1 MSKNLINISDSFSK
15 ELSIDVTSVGII
27 DLPCVEFNIQIT
39 NILSTCF
46 QDLILE
52 LKQHSLLTESQN
64 DCYNIQVVTKYI
76 ETFKNLIDQS
86 GPSFKEQFQQE
97 LATLILNNINN
108 RFIFNALINISDS
121 LSDFNSY
128 KK

>member
-15 ELSIDVTSVGII
+15 ELSIDVTSVWII

-86 GPSFKEQFQQE
+86 WPSFKEQFQQE